1 MQVELLAFLIGL
13 LQVRSSVE
21 FEHMSWYRPAAQ
33 TQADVPR
40 NEVMFTGQ
48 LEHCLLPAS
57 LEICPVGHLLHS
69 GSPLPL
75 KFPGEH
81 IAQFGRVVVAVTSV
95 GDALP

>member
-1 MQVELLAFLIGL
+1 MHVELLAFLVGL
-13 LQVRSSVE
+13 LQVRSCVE
-21 FEHMSWYRPAAQ
+21 FAHISWYRPAAQ

-48 LEHCLLPAS
+48 LEHCLLPAT

-75 KFPGEH
+75 NCPFGH
-81 IAQFGRVVVAVTSV
+81 SAQSGSVFVASTSV
-95 GDALP
+95 GDTLP